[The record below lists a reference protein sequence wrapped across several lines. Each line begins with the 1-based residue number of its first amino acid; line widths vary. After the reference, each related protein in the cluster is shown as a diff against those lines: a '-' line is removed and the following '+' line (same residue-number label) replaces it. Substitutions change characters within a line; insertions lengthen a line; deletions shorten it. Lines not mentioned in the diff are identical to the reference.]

1 MTARLRPAWWRL
13 AAVAALAFAC
23 TMPTALPA
31 RVSPRPQVGQVP
43 PDALGRDQQGVE
55 QRISA
60 HRGKVVVVTF
70 WASWCAPCL
79 RELPLLGRLQ
89 QAVGREHLVVIAVN
103 VKEPRSAMQ
112 PVIDGQARHPLLWVH
127 DTSGATSARYGVDAL
142 PQMVVIDRDGRV
154 ARVHRG
160 YNAARIDEYVRG
172 ITALLPP
179 GAPAFDPSR

>member
-1 MTARLRPAWWRL
+1 MSAHRPAAWRL

-23 TMPTALPA
+23 LLPAAVPA
-31 RVSPRPQVGQVP
+31 RVSPRPAVGSVP
-43 PDALGRDQQGVE
+43 PDALGRDQSGVE

-89 QAVGREHLVVIAVN
+89 AAVGREHLVVIAVN
-103 VKEPRSAMQ
+103 VKEPRAAMQ
-112 PVIDGQARHPLLWVH
+112 AVVDGQAAHPLQWVH

-142 PQMVVIDRDGRV
+142 PQMVVIDREGRV

-160 YNAARIDEYVRG
+160 YNVARIDEYIRG

-179 GAPAFDPSR
+179 GAPGFDPGE

>member
-1 MTARLRPAWWRL
+1 MQRPAWWRL
-13 AAVAALAFAC
+13 AVAAAVALACAA
-23 TMPTALPA
+23 PAVVPA

-43 PDALGRDQQGVE
+43 PDALGRDQHGVE
-55 QRISA
+55 QRVSA

-89 QAVGREHLVVIAVN
+89 QTVGRDHLVVIAVN
-103 VKEPRSAMQ
+103 VKERRTAMQ
-112 PVIDGQARHPLLWVH
+112 AVIDGQAARPLLWVH

-142 PQMVVIDRDGRV
+142 PQMVVIDREGRV

-179 GAPAFDPSR
+179 GAPAFDPRE